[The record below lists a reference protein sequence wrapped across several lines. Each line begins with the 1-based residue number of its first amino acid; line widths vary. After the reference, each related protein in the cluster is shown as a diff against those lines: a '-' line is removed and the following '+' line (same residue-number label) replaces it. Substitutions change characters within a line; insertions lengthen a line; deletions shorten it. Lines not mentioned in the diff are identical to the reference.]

1 MMFREAE
8 DGAIQSDAYI
18 DTLLSGHARLP
29 MALPLGGEAPAA
41 NVRHAIR
48 TLERGMPRLHPSFLF
63 EERLAEQLRAL
74 AEQRVENGAGT
85 SQILIERRVVIGGA
99 IASGVSLAGAA
110 MWAWRHRS
118 RSSAAAGQD

>member
-1 MMFREAE
+1 MYRETE

-18 DTLLSGHARLP
+18 DALLSGHARLP
-29 MALPLGGEAPAA
+29 VPLPVAPNVPAP

-48 TLERGMPRLHPSFLF
+48 TLERGLPRFHPSFLF
-63 EERLAEQLRAL
+63 EERLADQLRAL
-74 AEQRVENGAGT
+74 AEQRTDASVAPA
-85 SQILIERRVVIGGA
+85 QVVIERRVFIGGA

-110 MWAWRHRS
+110 MWAWRRRP